1 MITGTTP
8 FFQDLAF
15 VGLPILTLGLILFRG
30 WCRRRARRHETLAEL
45 YQEDKGEAL
54 TIFHK
59 SPRP

>member
-8 FFQDLAF
+8 FLQDLAL
-15 VGLPILTLGLILFRG
+15 VGLPILTVGLLLFRG
-30 WCRRRARRHETLAEL
+30 WCRRRARRPETLAEL
-45 YQEDKGEAL
+45 YDQDKGEAL